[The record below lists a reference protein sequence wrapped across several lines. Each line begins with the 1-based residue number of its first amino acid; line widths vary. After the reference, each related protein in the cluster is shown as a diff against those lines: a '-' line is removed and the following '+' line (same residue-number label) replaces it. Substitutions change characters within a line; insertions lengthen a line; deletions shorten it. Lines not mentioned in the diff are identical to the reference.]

1 MSDAAQ
7 KSPPFSF
14 KPFRAPYASDDAA
27 LAAHWLAG
35 ASLPEA
41 EERQIDAVGRDLIAA
56 IRDTGHGVGGV
67 EDLLR
72 AYALS
77 TPEGLALMVLA
88 EALLRVPDPHT
99 AEKLIEDKLGQGD
112 FLHHHIQSDALM
124 VTASAWALGLS
135 ARVIRPGETPDGLI
149 GQLGKRIGL
158 PTLRL
163 AVRQAMRLLG
173 QHFVLGQS
181 IEEALR
187 RAASPEGQMFRYSYD
202 MLGEGARTFADAR
215 HYRDAYHQ
223 AITAIG
229 QAAGNRPLPD
239 RAGISVKL
247 SALHP
252 RYEATAHAQVMREL
266 CPVLLDLAR
275 EAKGYDLNFTVD
287 AEEADTAERDVPTF
301 STADARAL
309 LARRR

>member
-1 MSDAAQ
+1 MSDAAH
-7 KSPPFSF
+7 KSPSFSF

-27 LAAHWLAG
+27 LAAQWLAG

-41 EERQIDAVGRDLIAA
+41 EERQIDTVGRDLIAA

-202 MLGEGARTFADAR
+202 MLGEGART
-215 HYRDAYHQ
+215 
-223 AITAIG
+223 
-229 QAAGNRPLPD
+229 
-239 RAGISVKL
+239 
-247 SALHP
+247 
-252 RYEATAHAQVMREL
+252 
-266 CPVLLDLAR
+266 
-275 EAKGYDLNFTVD
+275 
-287 AEEADTAERDVPTF
+287 
-301 STADARAL
+301 
-309 LARRR
+309 